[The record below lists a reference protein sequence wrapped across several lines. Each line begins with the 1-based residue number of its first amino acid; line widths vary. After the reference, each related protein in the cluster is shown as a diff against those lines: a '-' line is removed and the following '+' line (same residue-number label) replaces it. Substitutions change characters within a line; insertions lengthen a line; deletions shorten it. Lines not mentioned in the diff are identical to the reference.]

1 MVRQRKVTTYYDPY
15 YSDVNSVHFLQLKY
29 EAEIVDLDGPLPEV
43 CPDPS
48 GGPFNVSGAA
58 GVLLA
63 NGAPALCGG
72 LRGSAGYPR

>member
-1 MVRQRKVTTYYDPY
+1 M
-15 YSDVNSVHFLQLKY
+15 
-29 EAEIVDLDGPLPEV
+29 DLEGPLPEV

-72 LRGSAGYPR
+72 WRGSNGGDPRWGR